1 MNQQEKQIIKN
12 IVAVFPMLDESNKK
26 YLLGL
31 SEGMVLV
38 RKQENASYKGKA
50 AKRRLY
56 RGKGGGVMAAAVLE
70 IVKRI
75 TGFIVGVLI
84 GYMMDR
90 WAYKKIWNLKKP
102 SRMKKISI
110 RFLQWVIVLLLI
122 FLFLVA
128 VDLLGYVA
136 ITYLPVF

>member
-38 RKQENASYKGKA
+38 RKQENASSKGKA

-56 RGKGGGVMAAAVLE
+56 RV
-70 IVKRI
+70 RTI
-75 TGFIVGVLI
+75 T
-84 GYMMDR
+84 
-90 WAYKKIWNLKKP
+90 K
-102 SRMKKISI
+102 
-110 RFLQWVIVLLLI
+110 
-122 FLFLVA
+122 
-128 VDLLGYVA
+128 
-136 ITYLPVF
+136 